1 MLRGNSASAMQVAAP
16 FPGREPLERALT
28 LTTGAGLVRGGI
40 PLNQRGAFYH
50 TSRSSL
56 EESLYRFRE
65 HHSNCSVRRRAAATF
80 ESQKEAQRTELLAR
94 KFIETVRQ
102 EQGTTSCIGLASNHH
117 STQPTL
123 PTTAGSTSAASSLS
137 TVVSESEQSQTG
149 GGENPTRSTNMVS
162 HLLCLCV
169 YTCTYLCMKIYIL
182 FLCHAQ

>member
-40 PLNQRGAFYH
+40 PLNQRGAFFQ

-56 EESLYRFRE
+56 EETLYRFRE
-65 HHSNCSVRRRAAATF
+65 HHSNCSARRRAAATF
-80 ESQKEAQRTELLAR
+80 ESQREAQRTELLAR

-123 PTTAGSTSAASSLS
+123 PTTTASTSAASTLS
-137 TVVSESEQSQTG
+137 TVLSESEQSQAG
-149 GGENPTRSTNMVS
+149 GGENEPTRTTNMVS
-162 HLLCLCV
+162 YGIYCMCV
-169 YTCTYLCMKIYIL
+169 YTCVCVYVCV
-182 FLCHAQ
+182 